1 MLLTM
6 CRNSFSAKYTVD
18 YTYPCGETIHGL
30 ILISKLGDFNM
41 KKLIE
46 FSKKRWPYILV
57 ALIALTIGSLSGPS
71 TDEYYSAINRYD
83 ELKKESDKIS
93 KENKELQAKLE
104 EAKPYFE
111 LAEQERQAKIEEGK
125 RKEAEAKA
133 QKEAEEKAK
142 ADEKARADAEAKRL
156 AEEKAKKGYDT
167 GITYDQL
174 ARTPDQFKG
183 EKVKLKGKV
192 VQVMEGTGKTQIRL
206 AVGSNY
212 DTILFGEFDTSI
224 VTSRVLENDVVTV
237 MGTSTGILT
246 YKSTM
251 GGNISIPGVSIEKIE
266 Q

>member
-1 MLLTM
+1 
-6 CRNSFSAKYTVD
+6 
-18 YTYPCGETIHGL
+18 
-30 ILISKLGDFNM
+30 M
-41 KKLIE
+41 KKVTDL
-46 FSKKRWPYILV
+46 SKRYWKYILV
-57 ALIALTIGSLSGPS
+57 AIIALYIGSTTGGTS
-71 TDEYYSAINRYD
+71 TTEYNSILDKNK
-83 ELKKESDKIS
+83 ELLAQSDKLS
-93 KENKELQAKLE
+93 KENKELQAKVD

-111 LAEQERQAKIEEGK
+111 LAEKERQAKIEEGK

-174 ARTPDQFKG
+174 ARTPEQFKG

-224 VTSRVLENDVVTV
+224 VQSRVLENDVITV
-237 MGTSTGILT
+237 MGSSTGILT

-251 GGNISIPGVSIEKIE
+251 GGNISIPGMVIEKIE

>member
-1 MLLTM
+1 
-6 CRNSFSAKYTVD
+6 
-18 YTYPCGETIHGL
+18 
-30 ILISKLGDFNM
+30 M
-41 KKLIE
+41 KKVTDL
-46 FSKKRWPYILV
+46 SKRYWKYILV
-57 ALIALTIGSLSGPS
+57 AIIALYIGSTTGGTS
-71 TDEYYSAINRYD
+71 TTEYNSVLDKNK
-83 ELKKESDKIS
+83 ELLAQSDKLS
-93 KENKELQAKLE
+93 KENKELQAKVD
-104 EAKPYFE
+104 EAKPYFT

-142 ADEKARADAEAKRL
+142 AEEKARADAEAKRV

-224 VTSRVLENDVVTV
+224 VQSRVLENDVITV

-251 GGNISIPGVSIEKIE
+251 GGNISIPGMSIEKIE

>member
-1 MLLTM
+1 
-6 CRNSFSAKYTVD
+6 
-18 YTYPCGETIHGL
+18 
-30 ILISKLGDFNM
+30 M
-41 KKLIE
+41 KKVTDL
-46 FSKKRWPYILV
+46 SKRYWKYILV
-57 ALIALTIGSLSGPS
+57 AIIALYIGSTIGGTSTTEYNSVLDKNKELLDKNKELS
-71 TDEYYSAINRYD
+71 AQ
-83 ELKKESDKIS
+83 SDNLS
-93 KENKELQAKLE
+93 KENKELQAKVD
-104 EAKPYFE
+104 EAKPYFA

-142 ADEKARADAEAKRL
+142 AEEKARADAEAKRL

-224 VTSRVLENDVVTV
+224 VQSRVLENDVITV

-251 GGNISIPGVSIEKIE
+251 GGNISIPGMTIEKIE

>member
-1 MLLTM
+1 
-6 CRNSFSAKYTVD
+6 
-18 YTYPCGETIHGL
+18 
-30 ILISKLGDFNM
+30 M
-41 KKLIE
+41 KKVTDL
-46 FSKKRWPYILV
+46 SKRYWKYILV
-57 ALIALTIGSLSGPS
+57 AIIALYIGSTTGGTS
-71 TDEYYSAINRYD
+71 TTEYNSVLDKNK
-83 ELKKESDKIS
+83 ELLAQSDKLS
-93 KENKELQAKLE
+93 KENKELQAKVD

-111 LAEQERQAKIEEGK
+111 LAEKERQAKIEEGK

-156 AEEKAKKGYDT
+156 TEEKAKKGYDT

-224 VTSRVLENDVVTV
+224 VQSRVLENDVITV
-237 MGTSTGILT
+237 MGSSTGILT

-251 GGNISIPGVSIEKIE
+251 GGNISIPGMVIEKIE